1 MPTFNVEI
9 VDDRIMVEATLSV
22 PPDGPKSDPFTALV
36 DTGAQATMIS
46 EKVAN
51 ALGAASVGRRNI
63 VSLGGEPVES
73 PVYRLRI
80 SVGSSTSGTFSA
92 WKELYVQ
99 LLPADPPNFD
109 VLLGM
114 DILASFH
121 ITMHDGYFT
130 LRD

>member
-51 ALGAASVGRRNI
+51 ALGAASVGKRNI
-63 VSLGGEPVES
+63 VSLGGEALRNLRTGWAQIWHRRPDRRVHRSMAQGRLS
-73 PVYRLRI
+73 PRKLDAECFV
-80 SVGSSTSGTFSA
+80 FP
-92 WKELYVQ
+92 
-99 LLPADPPNFD
+99 LLVWPQRRTIPA
-109 VLLGM
+109 
-114 DILASFH
+114 
-121 ITMHDGYFT
+121 
-130 LRD
+130 